1 MNLLAQTLLLSAILI
16 VVFFAYRYAF
26 SWAGKK
32 VLTTRTSLD
41 DHFVSRFREPLF
53 WLILWFILNL
63 FSQLFFKEY
72 SFFPILGKINNLLLI
87 FALTWISVRGIS
99 AGAYYLETRYDLTTT
114 SNLRVRK
121 SLTQLKVFRAIAVTI
136 IVIIAIGAGLM
147 TFEQARKA
155 GISVLTS
162 AGIIGIIVGLAAQKS
177 IGMILAG
184 IQLAITQPIRLD
196 DIVIVEGEFGRIEE
210 IELTYVV
217 VQIWDERRMIL
228 PVTWFLDKPFQNLT
242 RTTTTTTGTI
252 FLFVDYSFPV
262 DSIRNILPELLGSD
276 GNWDGR
282 TSTIQV
288 TNTTDRYKEIRILL
302 SSSDS
307 SKNWELRTSIREKL
321 IDFINANYPES
332 FSRIRIHSTV

>member
-1 MNLLAQTLLLSAILI
+1 MNLLVQTSLLIGVLI
-16 VVFFAYRYAF
+16 AVYFLYRYAF
-26 SWAGKK
+26 SWVGKR
-32 VLTTRTSLD
+32 VLASQTSFD
-41 DHFVSRFREPLF
+41 DYMLKLFKGPAF

-63 FSQLFFKEY
+63 FSQIYFKDY
-72 SFFPILGKINNLLLI
+72 PFYNVFGKINNLLLV
-87 FALTWISVRGIS
+87 FTLTLISVRFIS
-99 AGAYYLETRYDLTTT
+99 AGAYYLETRYDLKTPD
-114 SNLRVRK
+114 NIKARK
-121 SLTQLKVFRAIAVTI
+121 SLTQVKVFKAIAVTI

-147 TFEQARKA
+147 TFDQARKV

-162 AGIIGIIVGLAAQKS
+162 AGILGIIVGLAAQKS

-184 IQLAITQPIRLD
+184 IQLAITQPVRLD

-242 RTTTTTTGTI
+242 RTTTSSTGTI

-262 DSIRNILPELLGSD
+262 DSIRNVLPDLLKD
-276 GNWDGR
+276 NDNWDGR
-282 TSTIQV
+282 TASVQV

-302 SSSDS
+302 SSTDS
-307 SKNWELRTSIREKL
+307 SKNWDLRTTVREKL
-321 IDFINANYPES
+321 IDFINSNYPES
-332 FSRIRIHSTV
+332 FPGIRVKSTV